1 MLTFINHVP
10 LKTKLIALMLIPLL
24 GMTFFAGRLAL
35 DKRAEASE
43 SEDIQVLVELSVRIG
58 NLLHET
64 QKERGAS
71 ALYMSS
77 GGTKFVTELPAQQA
91 ETDLRLEALQT
102 YIAENRSSFSADI
115 NESLDQAAAAIE
127 QLENRR
133 QNALNIDVGMGEVI
147 GYYTGMNAQFL
158 QAIASVS
165 TTSTNAE
172 IRGDLTAYLSFLNAK
187 ERTGIERAQLSAVF
201 NNDQFAPGQMTVVV
215 NLISAQ
221 TSYLSL
227 FESIAND
234 SVLAFF
240 NQTQSDP
247 IVAET
252 ARLESIA
259 LDNPDGGFGVDSA
272 VWFDTITGRINLLKQ
287 VEDFQSSAVLDR
299 SAEIAG
305 DASGAFRQ
313 AVLLVFVVMIVTIG
327 IGAASIISMVRQLR
341 ALAKTADNIA
351 VGNFDAAHLEVYA
364 EDDLGNLASAF
375 NDVTDML
382 RSVGHQ
388 AQMIAQ
394 GQITTDRQ
402 IPGELGQA
410 FEVMVDSLGQL
421 VNRLK
426 EASRHL
432 ADASQEL
439 TSVSASVGDS
449 AQQTSSEANAA
460 SETGDEVSHNVATV
474 AAAIEEMNSSI
485 REVAINAGDASSEAA
500 NAVSVAQN
508 TSGTIAKL
516 GESSEE
522 IGNVI
527 KVINSIADQTNLLAL
542 NATIEAARAGE
553 AGKGFAV
560 VANEV
565 KELANQTA
573 GATQEISQRIEAIQH
588 DMRGAVE
595 ATAEVG
601 ETIHRI
607 NDISAAIAQAV
618 EEQSATTAEIGR
630 SVEEAANGTQNI
642 ARSIADVA
650 TAAER
655 TKTSTDD
662 TRSSAEDLNQMAVEL
677 DELVGQYS

>member
-1 MLTFINHVP
+1 M
-10 LKTKLIALMLIPLL
+10 M
-24 GMTFFAGRLAL
+24 FFAGRSAL
-35 DKRAEASE
+35 DKRAEVTS
-43 SEDIQVLVELSVRIG
+43 SNDMQVLVELSVRIG

-77 GGTKFVTELPAQQA
+77 GGTKFVTELPAQHA
-91 ETDLRLEALQT
+91 ETDIRL
-102 YIAENRSSFSADI
+102 AELLSYVDQHRDSFSASTAEKID
-115 NESLDQAAAAIE
+115 AAIATTG
-127 QLENRR
+127 QLAQRR
-133 QNALNIDVGMGEVI
+133 QNALNVEVAMGEII
-147 GYYTGMNAQFL
+147 GWYTGLNGQFL
-158 QAIASVS
+158 QSVAGVA
-165 TTSTNAE
+165 TSSSDAE
-172 IRGDLTAYLSFLNAK
+172 IRGDLTAYLAFLNAK
-187 ERTGIERAQLSAVF
+187 ERTGIERAQLAAVF
-201 NNDQFAPGQMTVVV
+201 TNDQFAPGQLATVVS
-215 NLISAQ
+215 LISAQ
-221 TSYLSL
+221 ASYLSL
-227 FESIAND
+227 FESIANQ
-234 SVLAFF
+234 SVLDFF

-252 ARLESIA
+252 TRLEDVA
-259 LDNPDGGFGVDSA
+259 LENGVGSFGVDSA
-272 VWFDTITGRINLLKQ
+272 QWFETMTGRINLLKQ
-287 VEDFQSSAVLDR
+287 VEDFQANAVLER
-299 SAEIAG
+299 GAEISGA
-305 DASGAFRQ
+305 ASDAFRQ
-313 AVLLVFVVMIVTIG
+313 ALLLVALAAIATCAIGVVTVVG
-327 IGAASIISMVRQLR
+327 IARQLR
-341 ALAKTADNIA
+341 ALTKAASNIA
-351 VGNFDAAHLEVYA
+351 AGNFDSDQLPIHATDE
-364 EDDLGNLASAF
+364 LGTLASAF
-375 NDVTDML
+375 NDVTAML
-382 RSVGHQ
+382 RSVGEQ
-388 AQMIAQ
+388 AQHIAE
-394 GQITTDRQ
+394 GQITADRE
-402 IPGELGQA
+402 IPGELGRA
-410 FEVMVDSLGQL
+410 FEMMVDSLTQL
-421 VNRLK
+421 VGRMKDASHHLA
-426 EASRHL
+426 EAS
-432 ADASQEL
+432 QGL
-439 TSVSASVGDS
+439 TDVSASVGTN
-449 AQQTSSEANAA
+449 AQETSSEANAA
-460 SETGDEVSHNVATV
+460 SATGDEVSHNVATV

-485 REVAINAGDASSEAA
+485 REVAVNAGDASTEAA
-500 NAVSVAQN
+500 NAVTVAQN

-588 DMRGAVE
+588 DMQGAVA

-601 ETIHRI
+601 ETIDRI

-655 TKTSTDD
+655 TKTSTDE
-662 TRSSAEDLNQMAVEL
+662 TRSSAENLSQMAVDL